1 MGKSEHSP
9 LPAAKLVYNLPDAHL
24 GGVTAIACFNKCGE
38 MISGGMDGRVRRWTD
53 GANDFDLTTRLPKLI
68 GNVKEHSK
76 KVNSVQITKS
86 DQEVISASADGSIIL
101 WKVPEITDF
110 ANPENLK
117 RLLSCQA
124 STLFTG
130 VRFHPDES
138 QFLTCG
144 SDRKLTYWSAGDGK
158 EIRVLEGSE
167 QEINTVDITEKAGGD
182 LFLSG
187 GNDRLVRLWN
197 YDSGNLLA
205 LGRGHSGSIT
215 SLKISPIG
223 PESSALALREGFS
236 CGNCLDV
243 VELVSFDE
251 CSRTNLVM

>member
-1 MGKSEHSP
+1 MG
-9 LPAAKLVYNLPDAHL
+9 
-24 GGVTAIACFNKCGE
+24 
-38 MISGGMDGRVRRWTD
+38 WTD
-53 GANDFDLTTRLPKLI
+53 GANDFDLTTRLPRLI
-68 GNVKEHSK
+68 GNVKEHAK
-76 KVNSVQITKS
+76 KVNSVQLTAS
-86 DQEVISASADGSIIL
+86 DAEVISASADGSIIL
-101 WKVPEITDF
+101 WKIPEILNYKEP
-110 ANPENLK
+110 ANLK
-117 RLLSCQA
+117 RILSCQA

-167 QEINTVDITEKAGGD
+167 QEINPVDITEHADGD

-205 LGRGHSGSIT
+205 LGRGHSGSIS
-215 SLKISPIG
+215 SLKISPDRRRVISVG
-223 PESSALALREGFS
+223 LEGGIFIWK
-236 CGNCLDV
+236 LP
-243 VELVSFDE
+243 
-251 CSRTNLVM
+251 